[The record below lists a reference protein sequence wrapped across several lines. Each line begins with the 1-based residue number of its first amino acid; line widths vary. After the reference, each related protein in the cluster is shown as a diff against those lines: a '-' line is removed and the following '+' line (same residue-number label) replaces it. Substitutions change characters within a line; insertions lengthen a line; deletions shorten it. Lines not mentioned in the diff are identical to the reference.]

1 MAPKY
6 GTFKE
11 YLKERYAGPF
21 VATDI
26 IIRYNDG
33 NTDGIVLIERKY
45 PPFGIA
51 LPGGIAEYLT
61 LETNAIK
68 EAKEETGLD
77 VILDSPNRPL
87 CVFSEP
93 TQDPRAFIASV
104 AYTAQGGGILKP
116 QEEEDAKSA
125 RVYTLG
131 EIADLLD
138 KPVWAFPDHHRK
150 ILKIYLGTVGG
161 NENEIR

>member
-1 MAPKY
+1 MASKY

-11 YLKERYAGPF
+11 YLKKNYEGPF
-21 VATDI
+21 LATDI
-26 IIRYNDG
+26 IIRYND
-33 NTDGIVLIERKY
+33 DIKEGIVLIERKY
-45 PPFGIA
+45 FPLGLA

-61 LETNAIK
+61 LETNAVK

-77 VILDSPNRPL
+77 IILDSPNKPL

-104 AYTAQGGGILKP
+104 AYTAQGRGILKP

-125 RVYTLG
+125 RVYTLE
-131 EIADLLD
+131 EITNLLD

-150 ILKIYLGTVGG
+150 ILKIYLETVGG
-161 NENEIR
+161 NENGIR